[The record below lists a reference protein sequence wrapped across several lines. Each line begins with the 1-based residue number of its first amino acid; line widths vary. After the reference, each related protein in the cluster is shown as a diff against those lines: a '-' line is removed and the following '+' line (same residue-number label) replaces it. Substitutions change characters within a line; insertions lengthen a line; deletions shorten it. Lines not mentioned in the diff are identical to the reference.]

1 MKADKVESC
10 FRKRLAWKA
19 KTFANPIFDERLRGQ
34 LPHCRGS
41 DVVRHSTF
49 RLPGYGPGPEADS
62 RLAPGWQWK
71 RPWHPASV
79 RAGGP
84 LPRGASRCLTPCP
97 CAHQA

>member
-41 DVVRHSTF
+41 DVDRHATF
-49 RLPGYGPGPEADS
+49 RLPGYGPGP
-62 RLAPGWQWK
+62 RLTAAW
-71 RPWHPASV
+71 
-79 RAGGP
+79 
-84 LPRGASRCLTPCP
+84 
-97 CAHQA
+97 HQAGSGNGLGTPPRCGREGRCQEERADV